1 MDMYTLTVDFIH
13 RCIRETVEGLCSGL
27 SRFSGASSVAFIYR
41 LETDGELFVYDPEDL
56 LRGHE
61 LKLKGYYLD
70 NESLPAFPFAST
82 YPSAYSEI
90 QQITGLDIDG
100 LLSFGGSSSTVP
112 YQIWFT
118 KHHPDMMSTGPTI
131 RWLEYAALRFSH
143 DIANR
148 KELYTGISGSFIK
161 MYAIHA
167 IYNHLMHEVKQHGDL
182 QLNTP
187 FFTILESILEISK
200 TREEGAWPFGRLG
213 FIDSKHL
220 DKIAFLASFVSDDL
234 PRLDNPKHTRKLLQT
249 VEKSNHALVSDGYNI
264 LGISDSTLPDNALTA
279 DFQGR
284 CGFLRMYGETIC
296 SFVDGEYKSSSL
308 RAKLYEV
315 EEALLDYDLEPAIR
329 DNLFYIISYLVH
341 QAQAMRFG
349 STFVLDLGDTP
360 AKLTGQLLQNPLDLK
375 QPHLLNLACSLSKI
389 DGALHIYKDQHL
401 QGFAC
406 LLDGHSIA
414 GEDRARGARYNSA
427 LRFTSKHPQSIVVVV
442 SSDRPVSVIYN
453 GVAFPG
459 TCKWKALNHKNA
471 ASQPL
476 TTWIESV
483 QG

>member
-1 MDMYTLTVDFIH
+1 MTANFIH
-13 RCIRETVEGLCSGL
+13 TCISETVEGLCSGL
-27 SRFSGASSVAFIYR
+27 SRFSGTSSVALIYR
-41 LETDGELFVYDPEDL
+41 LETDGELFVYDPEGL
-56 LRGHE
+56 LHGHE
-61 LKLKGYYLD
+61 LKLKSYYLD
-70 NESLPAFPFAST
+70 NKSLPAFSFAST
-82 YPSAYSEI
+82 DPSTYSKI

-143 DIANR
+143 DIANK

-161 MYAIHA
+161 MYATHA
-167 IYNHLMHEVKQHGDL
+167 IYNHLMHEVKQHDDL

-213 FIDSKHL
+213 FIDRKEL
-220 DKIAFLASFVSDDL
+220 DNIVFLASFVNEDL

-249 VEKSNHALVSDGYNI
+249 VEKSNQALISDGYNI
-264 LGISDSTLPDNALTA
+264 LGISDTTLPGNVLTA

-296 SFVDGEYKSSSL
+296 SFADGEYKSSSL

-315 EEALLDYDLEPAIR
+315 EETLLDYDLEPYIR

-341 QAQAMRFG
+341 QAQATRYG
-349 STFVLDLGDTP
+349 STFVLDLDDTP
-360 AKLTGQLLQNPLDLK
+360 AKLTGQLLKKPLDLN

-389 DGALHIYKDQHL
+389 DGALHIYKDQR
-401 QGFAC
+401 
-406 LLDGHSIA
+406 LLGTD
-414 GEDRARGARYNSA
+414 
-427 LRFTSKHPQSIVVVV
+427 QSR
-442 SSDRPVSVIYN
+442 SS
-453 GVAFPG
+453 
-459 TCKWKALNHKNA
+459 TM
-471 ASQPL
+471 
-476 TTWIESV
+476 E
-483 QG
+483 